1 MAPTTLEHIVVVGG
15 SLAGLRAL
23 EALRHDGFRG
33 RLTLVGA
40 ESHEPYDRPPLSKDF
55 LAGTADTA
63 SLALRKQGY
72 DDLEVT
78 LRLGATAHSLDVD
91 ARTVGVGDDT
101 LSFDGMVIATGAHP
115 RPLPD
120 QPDLVGVHTLR
131 TVEDSNS
138 ISEHIEAGARMCVI
152 GAGFIGAEVAATAR
166 GRGREVTVLEA
177 LPQPMV
183 RGVGPV
189 IGSVLASLHR
199 DHGVDLRLGVGVES
213 IAGGAR
219 VERVHLA
226 DGAAVECEAVLV
238 AIGAIPTT
246 DWLEGSGLTVDN
258 GVVCDAAL
266 RAAPGIVAAGDL
278 CRWPNAAFDDEVMR
292 IEHWTNATE
301 QGTHAARSLLA
312 ADAAE
317 PFVTVPFVWSDQYD
331 VKIQSAGRFGG
342 DDRMEIVH
350 GSPDDYKFTAI
361 FERNGRISG
370 VLGFNM
376 ARRVI
381 QYRRLIVDGSS
392 FDAALAFAAAN
403 P

>member
-1 MAPTTLEHIVVVGG
+1 MAPTSLEHIVVAGA
-15 SLAGLRAL
+15 SLAGLRAV
-23 EALRHDGFRG
+23 EALRHDGYRG
-33 RLTLVGA
+33 RLTLIGA
-40 ESHEPYDRPPLSKDF
+40 EAHEPYDRPPLSKDF
-55 LAGTADTA
+55 LSGAADRG
-63 SLALRKQGY
+63 SLALRKQSY
-72 DDLEVT
+72 DDLDVT
-78 LRLGATAHSLDVD
+78 MRLGAPAHSLDVD
-91 ARTVGVGDDT
+91 GRTVGVGDDT

-120 QPDLVGVHTLR
+120 QPDLAGVHTLR
-131 TVEDSNS
+131 TVEDSVA
-138 ISEHIEAGARMCVI
+138 ISERLDVGARMCVI

-166 GRGREVTVLEA
+166 GRGRDVTVLEA

-189 IGSVLASLHR
+189 IGAVLASLHR
-199 DHGVDLRLGVGVES
+199 DHGVDLRLGVGVDS
-213 IAGGAR
+213 ITGGAH

-226 DGAAVECEAVLV
+226 DGTAVECDAVLV
-238 AIGAIPTT
+238 AIGAVPTT
-246 DWLEGSGLTVDN
+246 GWLEGSGLTLDN

-266 RAAPGIVAAGDL
+266 RGAPGIVAAGDL

-312 ADAAE
+312 GDAAE

-331 VKIQSAGRFGG
+331 VKIQCAGRFGA
-342 DDRMEIVH
+342 DDRMEFVH
-350 GSPDDYKFTAI
+350 GNPDDYKFTAI

-376 ARRVI
+376 ARRVM
-381 QYRRLIVDGSS
+381 QYRRMIAERSS
-392 FDAALAFAAAN
+392 FDDALAFAATN

>member
-1 MAPTTLEHIVVVGG
+1 MAPTSLEHVVVVGA
-15 SLAGLRAL
+15 SLAGLRAV
-23 EALRHDGFRG
+23 EALRHDGYRG
-33 RLTLVGA
+33 RLTLIGA
-40 ESHEPYDRPPLSKDF
+40 EPHEPYDRPPLSKDF
-55 LAGTADTA
+55 LAGTADAA

-72 DDLEVT
+72 DDLDVT
-78 LRLGATAHSLDVD
+78 LRLGAPAHSLDVD

-115 RPLPD
+115 RPLPN
-120 QPDLVGVHTLR
+120 QPDLAGVHTLR
-131 TVEDSNS
+131 TVEDSGE
-138 ISEHIEAGARMCVI
+138 ISARLDAGARMCVI

-166 GRGREVTVLEA
+166 GRGRDVTVLEA

-183 RGVGPV
+183 RGVGAV
-189 IGSVLASLHR
+189 IGAVLASLHR

-213 IAGGAR
+213 ITGGAH

-226 DGAAVECEAVLV
+226 DGTAVECEAVLV
-238 AIGAIPTT
+238 AIGAVPTT
-246 DWLEGSGLTVDN
+246 DWLEGSGLALDN

-278 CRWPNAAFDDEVMR
+278 CRWPNAAFDDEMMR

-312 ADAAE
+312 GDDAD

-331 VKIQSAGRFGG
+331 VKIQSAGRFSAE
-342 DDRMEIVH
+342 DRMEIVH
-350 GSPDDYKFTAI
+350 GTPDDYKFIAI

-381 QYRRLIVDGSS
+381 QYRRMIAERATFAS
-392 FDAALAFAAAN
+392 ALDSAAAN

>member
-23 EALRHDGFRG
+23 EALRHDGFGG
-33 RLTLVGA
+33 RLTLIGA

-55 LAGTADTA
+55 LAGTADIA

-72 DDLEVT
+72 DDLDVA
-78 LRLGATAHSLDVD
+78 LRLGAPAHSLNVD

-342 DDRMEIVH
+342 DDRMEVVH

>member
-1 MAPTTLEHIVVVGG
+1 MATTTLEHVVVVGG
-15 SLAGLRAL
+15 SLAGLRAV
-23 EALRHDGFRG
+23 EALRHDGYRG
-33 RLTLVGA
+33 RLTLIGA
-40 ESHEPYDRPPLSKDF
+40 ESREPYDRPPLSKDF
-55 LAGTADTA
+55 LAGAANTA

-72 DDLEVT
+72 DDLDVT
-78 LRLGATAHSLDVD
+78 LRLGAPAHSLDVD

-101 LSFDGMVIATGAHP
+101 LRFDGMVIATGAHP

-120 QPDLVGVHTLR
+120 QPDLAGVHTLR
-131 TVEDSNS
+131 TVEDSDA
-138 ISEHIEAGARMCVI
+138 ISRRIEAGARLCVI

-213 IAGGAR
+213 ITGGAR
-219 VERVHLA
+219 VERVHLV
-226 DGAAVECEAVLV
+226 DGAAVECDAVLV
-238 AIGAIPTT
+238 AIGAVPTT
-246 DWLEGSGLTVDN
+246 GWLEGSGLALDN
-258 GVVCDAAL
+258 GVVCDGAL

-312 ADAAE
+312 GDDAE

-331 VKIQSAGRFGG
+331 VKVQSAGRFGG
-342 DDRMEIVH
+342 DDRMEFVH

-381 QYRRLIVDGSS
+381 QYRRMIAEHET
-392 FDAALAFAAAN
+392 FDAALDFAAAN

>member
-1 MAPTTLEHIVVVGG
+1 MVSTSLEHVVVVGA
-15 SLAGLRAL
+15 SLAGLRAV
-23 EALRHDGFRG
+23 EALRHDGYRG
-33 RLTLVGA
+33 RLTLIGA
-40 ESHEPYDRPPLSKDF
+40 EAHEPYDRPPLSKDF
-55 LAGTADTA
+55 LAGTVDIA

-72 DDLEVT
+72 DDLDVRV
-78 LRLGATAHSLDVD
+78 RLGAPAHSLDVD

-115 RPLPD
+115 RPLPN
-120 QPDLVGVHTLR
+120 QPDLAGVHTLR
-131 TVEDSNS
+131 TIEDSGE
-138 ISEHIEAGARMCVI
+138 ISARLDAGARMCVI

-166 GRGREVTVLEA
+166 GRGRDVTVLEA
-177 LPQPMV
+177 LPQPMI
-183 RGVGPV
+183 RGVGAV
-189 IGSVLASLHR
+189 IGSILASLHR

-213 IAGGAR
+213 ITGGVH
-219 VERVHLA
+219 VERVHLV
-226 DGAAVECEAVLV
+226 DGTAVECEAVLV
-238 AIGAIPTT
+238 AIGAVPTT

-266 RAAPGIVAAGDL
+266 RCAPGIVAAGDL
-278 CRWPNAAFDDEVMR
+278 CRWPNAAFDDEMMR

-312 ADAAE
+312 GDDAD

-331 VKIQSAGRFGG
+331 VKIQSAGRFSAE
-342 DDRMEIVH
+342 DRMEIVH
-350 GSPDDYKFTAI
+350 GDPEDYKFTAI
-361 FERNGRISG
+361 FERNERISG

-381 QYRRLIVDGSS
+381 GYRRMIAERVTFAS
-392 FDAALAFAAAN
+392 ALDFAAAN

>member
-1 MAPTTLEHIVVVGG
+1 MAPTTLEHVVVVGG

-33 RLTLVGA
+33 RLTLIGA
-40 ESHEPYDRPPLSKDF
+40 ESHEPYDRPPLSKDV
-55 LAGTADTA
+55 LAGTANTA

-72 DDLEVT
+72 DDLDVT
-78 LRLGATAHSLDVD
+78 LRLGARAHSLDVD
-91 ARTVGVGDDT
+91 AHTVGVGDDT
-101 LSFDGMVIATGAHP
+101 LPFDGMVIATGAHP
-115 RPLPD
+115 RTLPD
-120 QPDLVGVHTLR
+120 QPDLDGVQTLR
-131 TVEDSNS
+131 TVEDSDA
-138 ISEHIEAGARMCVI
+138 ISERIEAGARLCVI

-166 GRGREVTVLEA
+166 GWGREVTVLEA

-189 IGSVLASLHR
+189 VGAVLASLHR

-213 IAGGAR
+213 ITGGAR

-226 DGAAVECEAVLV
+226 DGSAVECDAVLV
-238 AIGAIPTT
+238 AIGAVPTT
-246 DWLEGSGLTVDN
+246 DWLDGSGLTVDN

-266 RAAPGIVAAGDL
+266 RCAPGIVAAGDL

-312 ADAAE
+312 GDDAE

-342 DDRMEIVH
+342 DDRMEVVH
-350 GSPDDYKFTAI
+350 GRPDDYKFTAI

-381 QYRRLIVDGSS
+381 QYRRMIAERSS
-392 FDAALAFAAAN
+392 FDAALAFGAAN

>member
-1 MAPTTLEHIVVVGG
+1 MASTNLDHVVVVGA
-15 SLAGLRAL
+15 SLAGLRAV
-23 EALRHDGFRG
+23 EVLRLDGYAG

-40 ESHEPYDRPPLSKDF
+40 ESHEPYDRPPLSKDY
-55 LAGTADTA
+55 LGGVADIT

-72 DDLEVT
+72 DDLDVT
-78 LRLGATAHSLDVD
+78 LRLGAAAHSLDMG
-91 ARTVGVGDDT
+91 ARTVGVGGDT
-101 LSFDGMVIATGAHP
+101 IGFDGMVIATGAHP
-115 RPLPD
+115 RRLPD
-120 QPDLVGVHTLR
+120 QPELEGVHTLR
-131 TVEDSNS
+131 TVEDSDA
-138 ISEHIEAGARMCVI
+138 IAQRIDAGARVCVV

-166 GRGREVTVLEA
+166 SRGRDVTVLEA

-199 DHGVDLRLGVGVES
+199 THGVDLRLGVGVDAIEG
-213 IAGGAR
+213 AGR
-219 VERVHLA
+219 VERVRLA
-226 DGAAVECEAVLV
+226 DGATVECDTVLV
-238 AIGAIPTT
+238 AIGAVPTT
-246 DWLEGSGLTVDN
+246 DWLVGSGLKVDN
-258 GVVCDAAL
+258 GVRCDAAL
-266 RAAPGIVAAGDL
+266 RCAPGIVAAGDL

-292 IEHWTNATE
+292 IEHWTNAAE
-301 QGTHAARSLLA
+301 QGAHAARSLLA
-312 ADAAE
+312 GAAAE

-342 DDRMEIVH
+342 EDRMEVVH
-350 GSPDDYKFTAI
+350 GAVDQYRFTAI

-381 QYRRLIVDGSS
+381 QYRRMIAERGS
-392 FDAALAFAAAN
+392 FAAALAFASEN

>member
-72 DDLEVT
+72 ADLEVT

-342 DDRMEIVH
+342 DDRMEVVH